1 MLLSIKRIRTLVV
14 VAAVVLVAAI
24 GVFLAVSHF
33 RRAVS
38 KRDIPQRL
46 GINIQ
51 QEASGVTYT
60 QNHGGRTI
68 FKIHAAQ
75 VVQLRNSLSS
85 LKDVTIEIYG
95 DGGKRT
101 DRIAGAEFEYDQA
114 KSIATAAGAVDILL
128 DKPGGSEPGA
138 KKGQIRVETSGIT
151 FDQSSGMVTTNE
163 RVKFTSAEN
172 SGSAVG
178 ASYNSETGLLE
189 LRSAVRIE
197 AQRGASSGNI
207 TADRGE
213 FDRTAGICTL
223 HNAKAESG
231 GGKTTAT
238 EALIV
243 LRGDGSVERLDALN
257 GLTITTPNGGR
268 LSAPTGTIAF
278 NKNSQPGK
286 AHLEGGVAIESVS
299 AGRTLHGGAPRMD
312 LEFAAGGELRHAHL
326 ERGVVIDSSEQTQS
340 AEGGRT
346 VPVEITRRWR
356 SPVAEIEFRSTG
368 RVEPA
373 TLHGAEGVEVSG
385 ETRRAGAAP
394 APFRMAADELTAQF
408 GVRSTLDSI
417 TGKGHATLEETTATG
432 SRETATAERLE
443 ARFTETRTAR
453 NSAPATAQLAGIES
467 AILDGRVVLVDQP
480 AAKPGATASAPMRA
494 TAGHATY
501 DAGAAVHLSASPHVS
516 DGGMDVTADR
526 VDVDQ
531 RTGDAFAHGNVKGTW
546 TSAPGGQTPAS
557 LGGNAPTHIVASE
570 AEIHRATGEA
580 RFLGKARLWQDQNS
594 ISAPTIVLDRQR
606 QTLTAQTSNTAEPVA
621 ANLEN
626 VSTQQAGGKP
636 SGTASMIRVRGGSLV
651 YSSNERRVTVLSAPL
666 KSVTAETGAVESA
679 SDQLE
684 VFLASS
690 SGQRGASAQPGGQV
704 ERVVS
709 SGHVSLSTLGRR
721 GTGNELVYTAE
732 TGMYVLT
739 GTAASPPR
747 IVDTERG
754 MVTGEALL
762 FNGRDD
768 SVRVEGG
775 SSRTRTETTAPR

>member
-1 MLLSIKRIRTLVV
+1 M
-14 VAAVVLVAAI
+14 AAVVLVAAI

-68 FKIHAAQ
+68 FKIHASQ

-101 DRIAGAEFEYDQA
+101 DRIEGSEFEYDQS
-114 KSIATAAGAVDILL
+114 KSIATAAGAVNIVL
-128 DKPGGSEPGA
+128 DRPGGSGDGA
-138 KKGQIRVETSGIT
+138 KKGQIQVETSGIT
-151 FDQSSGMVTTNE
+151 FDQSSGMVTTNA

-178 ASYNSETGLLE
+178 ASYNSESGLLE
-189 LRSAVRIE
+189 LRSAVRLE
-197 AQRGASSGNI
+197 ARRGANTVNI
-207 TADRGE
+207 TADQGE
-213 FDRTAGICTL
+213 LDRTAGKCTL
-223 HNAKAESG
+223 RNATAESG
-231 GGKTTAT
+231 GGKTTA
-238 EALIV
+238 AKARIV
-243 LRGDGSVERLDALN
+243 LRQDGTVERLDAWD
-257 GLTITTPNGGR
+257 GLTIATASGSR
-268 LSAPTGTIAF
+268 LSAPSGTIAF
-278 NKNSQPGK
+278 NTSNQPGK

-312 LEFAAGGELRHAHL
+312 LDFATGGNLSHAHL
-326 ERGVVIDSSEQTQS
+326 ERGVVFDTSEQIQS
-340 AEGGRT
+340 SDGGRS
-346 VPVEITRRWR
+346 VPVEIARRWR

-368 RVEPA
+368 RGRVEPA
-373 TLHGAEGVEVSG
+373 ALHGSEGVEVTG
-385 ETRRAGAAP
+385 ETRRPGAAP
-394 APFRMAADELTAQF
+394 APFRMAADDLTAQF
-408 GVRSTLDSI
+408 GARSALTSV
-417 TGKGHATLEETTATG
+417 TGKGHATLDETTATG
-432 SRETATAERLE
+432 SHETATAERLE
-443 ARFTETRTAR
+443 ARFAETRTAR
-453 NSAPATAQLAGIES
+453 SAAPATAQFAGIEN

-480 AAKPGATASAPMRA
+480 AAKPGTAAAAPMRA

-501 DAGAAVHLSASPHVS
+501 DAGAAVHLSVSPHVS

-546 TSAPGGQTPAS
+546 TSVPGGQTQAS
-557 LGGNAPTHIVASE
+557 LGGSAPTHIVASE

-580 RFLGKARLWQDQNS
+580 RFTGKARLWQDQNS
-594 ISAPTIVLDRQR
+594 ISAPTIVLDHQK
-606 QTLTAQTSNTAEPVA
+606 QTLTAQTANAGEPVA
-621 ANLEN
+621 ANLQN
-626 VSTQQAGGKP
+626 ASTQQTGGKP
-636 SGTASMIRVRGGSLV
+636 AGAASLIRVRGGSLI
-651 YSSNERRVTVLSAPL
+651 YSSNERRVTVRSAPL
-666 KSVTAETGAVESA
+666 ASVTAETGAVESS

-684 VFLASS
+684 VYLAA
-690 SGQRGASAQPGGQV
+690 GNPRGAPAQPGGQV
-704 ERVVS
+704 ERIVS

-732 TGMYVLT
+732 TGLYVLT

-747 IVDTERG
+747 IVDPERG
-754 MVTGEALL
+754 TVTGEALL